1 MRVFVVTKEHLIR
14 FGIAAAAVL
23 VAVALIGAL
32 RPGASSVFA
41 PKDNIPIYSVHTKN
55 MQVAVTFD
63 AAWGTDKTMAI
74 LKALDDA
81 GVKATF
87 FVTGMW
93 AEKNADMLRE
103 IASRGH
109 EIGSHGYTHKDLT
122 TLPESEVLAELKK
135 TDDAIERITGKR
147 PVIFRAPYGAWN
159 AKLVDIVGKYGVD
172 FIQWDVDSLD
182 WKGLDITAIEG
193 RIFAKVQSGSIM
205 LYHNDAAHTW
215 EALPD
220 LLAKLKEKGFK
231 PVTVSEL
238 VEENLEILRKGRE

>member
-1 MRVFVVTKEHLIR
+1 MRVLIITKEHLIR
-14 FGIAAAAVL
+14 AGIALAVVL
-23 VAVALIGAL
+23 LAVVLFLAF
-32 RPGASSVFA
+32 RPGATSVFA
-41 PKDNIPIYSVHTKN
+41 PKDNIPIYSVNTKN

-63 AAWGTDKTMAI
+63 AAWGTDKTIAI
-74 LKALDDA
+74 LDALDEA
-81 GVKATF
+81 HVKATF

-93 AEKNADMLRE
+93 ANKNADMLRE
-103 IASRGH
+103 IAKRGH

-122 TLPESEVLAELKK
+122 TLPENEVLDELKK
-135 TDDAIERITGKR
+135 TDDSIEKITGKR

-159 AKLVDIVGKYGVD
+159 AKLVDIVGKYGSS

-182 WKGLDITAIEG
+182 WKGLDTAAIEN

-205 LYHNDAAHTW
+205 LYHNDAAHTF

-220 LLAKLKEKGFK
+220 LLKKLKDKGYK

-238 VEENLEILRKGRE
+238 IEENLEILRQGKE